1 MGTSGDNRAM
11 SDILPHASYLRRR
24 GELQVYFDR
33 TAVDA
38 WKKFASD
45 EPLGRIR
52 ATVRAGRDRMRAT
65 LLSYLPEDLA
75 GWRILDAGCG
85 AGHLSLE
92 LARRGAEV
100 LGVDLSPEM
109 VRFAADR
116 AAGEGAFAARV
127 RFEAG
132 DMLSAD
138 HGRFDAVVA
147 MDSLIHYRSEDTLAA
162 LARLGE
168 RTDGKILFTLAPR
181 TPLLSVMHGVGRLF
195 PRGDRAPAI
204 EPVSP
209 VKLARRVHRDPRL
222 GGWSVGRDARISS
235 GFYISHAMEVTRR

>member
-1 MGTSGDNRAM
+1 M
-11 SDILPHASYLRRR
+11 SDASYVRRR

-65 LLSYLPEDLA
+65 LLSGLPDDLA
-75 GWRILDAGCG
+75 GWRVLDAGCG

-100 LGVDLSPEM
+100 VGIDLSPEM
-109 VRFAADR
+109 VRFAQGQAQ
-116 AAGEGAFAARV
+116 AAGLSDRV

-132 DMLSAD
+132 DMLSDA

-147 MDSLIHYRSEDTLAA
+147 MDSLIHYRSEDIVTAVSRLADH
-162 LARLGE
+162 
-168 RTDGKILFTLAPR
+168 TDNKILFTLAPR
-181 TPLLSVMHGVGRLF
+181 TPLLAAMHTVGRLF
-195 PRGDRAPAI
+195 PRGDRAPSI
-204 EPVSP
+204 EPASP
-209 VKLARRVHRDPRL
+209 TRMTRL
-222 GGWSVGRDARISS
+222 LGSDARLDGWRAAQGTRVSS
-235 GFYISHAMEVTRR
+235 GFYISQAMEVARS

>member
-1 MGTSGDNRAM
+1 MTQAM
-11 SDILPHASYLRRR
+11 PDASYVRRR

-65 LLSYLPEDLA
+65 LLAGLPDDLA

-92 LARRGAEV
+92 LARRGADV
-100 LGVDLSPEM
+100 VGIDLSPEM
-109 VRFAADR
+109 VRFAEGQAE
-116 AAGEGAFAARV
+116 AAGLSSRV
-127 RFEAG
+127 HFVAG
-132 DMLSAD
+132 DMLSEA

-147 MDSLIHYRSEDTLAA
+147 MDSLIHYRAEDVVTAV
-162 LARLGE
+162 ARLAGHTE
-168 RTDGKILFTLAPR
+168 NRILFTLAPR
-181 TPLLSVMHGVGRLF
+181 TPLLATMHTIGRLF

-204 EPVSP
+204 EPAS
-209 VKLARRVHRDPRL
+209 LERMARRLERDPRL
-222 GGWSVGRDARISS
+222 DGWKTGHSTRVSS
-235 GFYISHAMEVTRR
+235 GFYISQSMEVTRS